1 MPGPINS
8 QRRRSLGRPSA
19 KRGYQSIGTDTLRP
33 SRNSTTSACP
43 VTLTCLAAAA
53 SVAGLEVAMPC
64 LQQLG
69 LVLLHQRRNLVL
81 FVRGKSKVVLQ
92 PARAAT
98 RTWRL
103 SVARHMD
110 VRRFAPVAAS
120 FRVNPP
126 RSQALGSLRRR
137 SKPLSRREAAQAVE
151 IWRIG
156 VGRVGRRDLEK
167 LVDLTRQYHA
177 HRVHRVMAC

>member
-98 RTWRL
+98 RTWRSFGRAPYGCEAVRPGRCQL
-103 SVARHMD
+103 AREPATLTGAG
-110 VRRFAPVAAS
+110 VVTT
-120 FRVNPP
+120 
-126 RSQALGSLRRR
+126 QI
-137 SKPLSRREAAQAVE
+137 EATQ
-151 IWRIG
+151 
-156 VGRVGRRDLEK
+156 LP
-167 LVDLTRQYHA
+167 
-177 HRVHRVMAC
+177 